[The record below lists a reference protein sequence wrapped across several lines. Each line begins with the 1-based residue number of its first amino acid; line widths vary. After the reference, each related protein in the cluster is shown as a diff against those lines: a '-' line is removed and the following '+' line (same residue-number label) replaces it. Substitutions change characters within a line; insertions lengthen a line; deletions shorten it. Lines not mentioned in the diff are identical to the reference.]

1 MSRLGRLLGID
12 VPLVQAPTASIAGP
26 ELAGAVSAAG
36 ALGTMGLTWTEPGDA
51 REAVL
56 QVRRRTSNPFGVN
69 FALAFPPRSLESSL
83 EAGAPVV
90 LFSWGDPGRLIERA
104 RERGALV
111 GVQVGAGEGAARA
124 VDSGAHFVICQGVE
138 AGGHVQS
145 TTPLWQLL
153 EEVLERVGARVPV
166 VAAGGLADADQAAE
180 AVRRGADG
188 VMLGTRFV
196 ATVESGAHALYKE
209 SLARARASDARLTI
223 CFDGGWPHAPHR
235 VLRNATLACWEAAG
249 CPPPG
254 ARPGEGETVG
264 LTASGEAIF
273 RYEDTAPREGMSG
286 AVEQMALYAGT
297 GVGRIQGVRPAA
309 EIVLEIGKVLGP
321 ALAERKEQS

>member
-1 MSRLGRLLGID
+1 MSRLGRLLGIG

-26 ELAGAVSAAG
+26 ELAAAVSAAG
-36 ALGTMGLTWTEPGDA
+36 ALGAMGLTWTEPGDA
-51 REAVL
+51 REAVR
-56 QVRRRTSNPFGVN
+56 QVRRRTPKPFGVN
-69 FALAFPPRSLESSL
+69 FALAFPPRSLEAAL

-111 GVQVGAGEGAARA
+111 GVQVGAGEGAAHA

-145 TTPLWQLL
+145 TTPLWELL

-196 ATVESGAHALYKE
+196 ASLESRAHALYKE
-209 SLARARASDARLTI
+209 ALARARAGDARLTV
-223 CFDGGWPHAPHR
+223 CFDGGWPLAPHR
-235 VLRNATLACWEAAG
+235 VLRNATLAGWEAAG

-254 ARPGEGETVG
+254 ARPGEGEVVG
-264 LTASGEAIF
+264 LSAAGEPIL
-273 RYEDTAPREGMSG
+273 RYEDTAPREGMTG
-286 AVEQMALYAGT
+286 RVEEMALYAGT

-309 EIVLEIGKVLGP
+309 EIVLEIGTVLGH
-321 ALAERKEQS
+321 ALAQRREQA